1 MSIDLDRQTD
11 RTSSTLRTPPRK
23 TLRNSLLGACA
34 ALAIG
39 AMSAPAFLPDAQAQA
54 QVQAQAQQAQAQNDN
69 RAQPAQSRAEPRPV
83 TIPGAAVALPSFA
96 DIIDR
101 VKPAV
106 VSVRVRISD
115 RSADS
120 MGRRGGRGGMPP
132 GVEPGD
138 PLERF
143 FRRFGEEGQRQRP
156 REAMAQGS
164 GFIISADGYVV
175 TNNHVVQ
182 NATEVVLGL
191 DDGRSV
197 RAKLVGTDEKTD
209 LALLKIEEQGNYPF
223 VEWAD
228 GVSRIGDWVLAVGN
242 PFGLGGTVTAGIVS
256 ARGRDIGAGPY
267 DDFIQIDAP
276 VNRGNSGGPTFDL
289 NGRVVGVNTAIYSP
303 SGGSVGIGFAIPTSV
318 ARDVIAQL
326 RENGSVSRGYI
337 GVQIQAITPEIADSL
352 GLRDRNGALIAET
365 QANTPAAKAGLRSG
379 DVIVS
384 VDGNRVENPRELSRR
399 IASLGPR
406 RQTQIG
412 FVRDGREQTA
422 AVQLEALPERT
433 ADARSGGA
441 TQGQPDADG
450 QRLGLRLAPGA
461 DGVEVSEVEP
471 GSPAARTGL
480 REGDV
485 IMEVGGKAVKR
496 PADVA
501 NAVREARSSAR
512 KSILM
517 RVRSTEGV
525 RFVAIPTA

>member
-1 MSIDLDRQTD
+1 MAHILDRMAAATA
-11 RTSSTLRTPPRK
+11 RTPLRK
-23 TLRNSLLGACA
+23 TLLGACA

-39 AMSAPAFLPDAQAQA
+39 SFTIPAFLPDAQAQA
-54 QVQAQAQQAQAQNDN
+54 QAQIQAQAQPEAQNDN
-69 RAQPAQSRAEPRPV
+69 RAQSRPDPRPLTV
-83 TIPGAAVALPSFA
+83 PGAPSSFA

-106 VSVRVRISD
+106 VSVRVRVAE
-115 RSADS
+115 RGPQAG
-120 MGRRGGRGGMPP
+120 MGRRGMPP

-143 FRRFGEEGQRQRP
+143 FRRFGEEGPRARP

-182 NATEVVLGL
+182 NASEVTLGL

-197 RAKLVGTDEKTD
+197 RAKVIGTDEKTD
-209 LALLKIEEQGNYPF
+209 LALLKIEEPGQYPYTAWG
-223 VEWAD
+223 E
-228 GVSRIGDWVLAVGN
+228 GTPRIGDWVLAVGN

-267 DDFIQIDAP
+267 DDFLQIDAP
-276 VNRGNSGGPTFDL
+276 VNRGNSGGPTFDIH
-289 NGRVVGVNTAIYSP
+289 GRVVGVNTAIYSP
-303 SGGSVGIGFAIPTSV
+303 SGGSVGIGFAIPASV
-318 ARDVIAQL
+318 ARDVIDQL

-352 GLRDRNGALIAET
+352 GLRNNRGALVADT
-365 QANTPAAKAGLRSG
+365 QPNTPAAKAGLRSG

-384 VDGNRVENPRELSRR
+384 VDGQGVESPRELSRR
-399 IASLGPR
+399 IAALGPR

-412 FVRDGREQTA
+412 FLREGREQTVT
-422 AVQLEALPERT
+422 VQLEALPERA
-433 ADARSGGA
+433 ADARSGRGGRDA
-441 TQGQPDADG
+441 PAAQPNDG
-450 QRLGLRLAPGA
+450 SRLGLRLAPGS
-461 DGVEVSEVEP
+461 DGVEVAEVEP
-471 GSPAARTGL
+471 GSPASRIGL

-485 IMEVGGKAVKR
+485 ILDVGGKAVKR

-501 NAVREARSSAR
+501 EAVRAARSDKR
-512 KSILM
+512 RTILM
-517 RVRSTEGV
+517 RVRSAEGV
-525 RFVAIPTA
+525 RFVAMPTAS